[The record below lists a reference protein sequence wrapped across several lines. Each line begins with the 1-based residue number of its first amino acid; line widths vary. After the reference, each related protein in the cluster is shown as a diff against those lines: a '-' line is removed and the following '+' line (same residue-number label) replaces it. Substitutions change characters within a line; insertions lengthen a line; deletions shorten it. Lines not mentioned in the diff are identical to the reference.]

1 MKSAKFMNFLSRS
14 LLTLLAVG
22 AIALV
27 GAGANPYAKSQSNPP
42 ASSDTPDD
50 GVTMTVEGLVRD
62 VACPMQNHKSTATH
76 FNLECARSCAKAG
89 SPLVILTKA
98 DEMYL
103 PMTNDMPDVSQREK
117 LVPYV
122 GEFVRVTGVVRRRNG
137 TRTIVI
143 KTITEMKDVKLDTKL
158 GSD

>member
-89 SPLVILTKA
+89 APLVILTKA

-143 KTITEMKDVKLDTKL
+143 KSITEMKDVKLDTKL

>member
-1 MKSAKFMNFLSRS
+1 MISMRRS
-14 LLTLLAVG
+14 LLLPFAFG
-22 AIALV
+22 AIAVV
-27 GAGANPYAKSQSNPP
+27 GLGVDLHAKSQSRSP

-76 FNLECARSCAKAG
+76 FNLECARACARAG
-89 SPLVILTKA
+89 SPLVILTKT
-98 DEMYL
+98 DEMYF
-103 PMTNDMPDVSQREK
+103 PMTDQMPDVSQRER

-143 KTITEMKDVKLDTKL
+143 KTLTEMKDVKLDTKL

>member
-1 MKSAKFMNFLSRS
+1 MNSTKSMDFLNRA
-14 LLTLLAVG
+14 LLTFLAIG

-27 GAGANPYAKSQSNPP
+27 GLGANPYAKSQSQSP
-42 ASSDTPDD
+42 ASTDTPDD

-76 FNLECARSCAKAG
+76 FNLECARACAKAG
-89 SPLVILTKA
+89 SPLVILSKA

-103 PMTNDMPDVSQREK
+103 PMTNGMPDVSEREK

-122 GEFVRVTGVVRRRNG
+122 GEFVRVTGIVRRRNG

>member
-14 LLTLLAVG
+14 LLTLLVVG

-76 FNLECARSCAKAG
+76 FNLECARACAKAG
-89 SPLVILTKA
+89 SPLAILTRA
-98 DEMYL
+98 NEMYL
-103 PMTNDMPDVSQREK
+103 PMTDQMPDVSQREK

-122 GEFVRVTGVVRRRNG
+122 GEFVRVTGVVHRRNG

-143 KTITEMKDVKLDTKL
+143 KSITEMKDVKLDTKL

>member
-1 MKSAKFMNFLSRS
+1 MKSIKHTVLVLFVFG
-14 LLTLLAVG
+14 AVASAVLG
-22 AIALV
+22 V
-27 GAGANPYAKSQSNPP
+27 NSYARSQSYLPP
-42 ASSDTPDD
+42 PTGDTPDD

-76 FNLECARSCAKAG
+76 FNLECARSCARAG

-98 DEMYL
+98 DEIYL
-103 PMTNDMPDVSQREK
+103 PMTNQMPDVSQREK

-122 GEFVRVTGVVRRRNG
+122 GEYVSVTGLVRRRNG

-143 KTITEMKDVKLDTKL
+143 DKIVEMKDVKLDTKL

>member
-1 MKSAKFMNFLSRS
+1 MNSIKRSALILFVFGAAAWVGLGVNSYAGSRPHPS
-14 LLTLLAVG
+14 TTG
-22 AIALV
+22 
-27 GAGANPYAKSQSNPP
+27 
-42 ASSDTPDD
+42 DTPDD

-76 FNLECARSCAKAG
+76 FNLECARACARAG
-89 SPLVILTKA
+89 SPLAILTKA
-98 DEMYL
+98 DEIYF
-103 PMTNDMPDVSQREK
+103 PMTNQMPDVSQRER

-122 GEFVRVTGVVRRRNG
+122 GEYVRVTGLVRRRNG

-143 KTITEMKDVKLDTKL
+143 DKIAEMKDIKLDTKL

>member
-1 MKSAKFMNFLSRS
+1 MNSLRRLFLA
-14 LLTLLAVG
+14 LLAFS

-27 GAGANPYAKSQSNPP
+27 GAGVNPYAKSQSSPTV
-42 ASSDTPDD
+42 SSDTPDD
-50 GVTMTVEGLVRD
+50 GVTMTIEGLVRD

-76 FNLECARSCAKAG
+76 FNLECARACAKAG
-89 SPLVILTKA
+89 SPLAILTRA

-103 PMTNDMPDVSQREK
+103 PMTDQMPDVSQREK

-143 KTITEMKDVKLDTKL
+143 KTITEMKEVKLDTKL

>member
-1 MKSAKFMNFLSRS
+1 MNSMRRS
-14 LLTLLAVG
+14 LLLSFVLG

-27 GAGANPYAKSQSNPP
+27 GLGVDSYAKSQSPSP

-50 GVTMTVEGLVRD
+50 GVAMTVEGLVRD

-76 FNLECARSCAKAG
+76 FNLECARACARAG
-89 SPLVILTKA
+89 SPLVILTKT
-98 DEMYL
+98 DEMYF
-103 PMTNDMPDVSQREK
+103 PMTDQMPDVSQRER

-122 GEFVRVTGVVRRRNG
+122 GEFVRVTGVVHRRNG

>member
-1 MKSAKFMNFLSRS
+1 MKSLSR
-14 LLTLLAVG
+14 LFLMVLAIG

-27 GAGANPYAKSQSNPP
+27 VPGTDSYAKSQSHSP

-62 VACPMQNHKSTATH
+62 VACPMQNHKSSATH
-76 FNLECARSCAKAG
+76 FNLECARACARAG
-89 SPLVILTKA
+89 SPLVILTRA
-98 DEMYL
+98 NEMYL
-103 PMTNDMPDVSQREK
+103 PMTDQMPDVSQREK

-122 GEFVRVTGVVRRRNG
+122 GEFVRVTGIVYRRNG